1 MTSVPKNRSLTRSST
16 AASPPI
22 RSAVAYVQMSA
33 GGFSGGSLTTGI
45 SNAETPVQLTAGVD
59 PEDPFLLGGRPRG
72 GARAED
78 ADDAII
84 TVVDMDDGV
93 SAGPSVMHNVN
104 SRVVR
109 RSAACLGY
117 VFMHAYRTPP
127 SPYIA
132 NYTHPHI

>member
-1 MTSVPKNRSLTRSST
+1 
-16 AASPPI
+16 
-22 RSAVAYVQMSA
+22 MSA

-78 ADDAII
+78 ADEAII

-109 RSAACLGY
+109 RSAAFLGY
-117 VFMHAYRTPP
+117 ELYVSSPTPLH
-127 SPYIA
+127 SQLYA
-132 NYTHPHI
+132 HPHI